1 MYSRLNIFGII
12 LFYSLLF
19 TRLFISSN
27 YPISKNE
34 KTGWII
40 LLFGILFIKF
50 YYQKTLKKK
59 VTIKKYSNKSF
70 CVFLDTNAF
79 NKKLSK
85 LNGKWENNLH
95 GNRKGWVFHN
105 SDYNKVSSIL
115 FNE

>member
-1 MYSRLNIFGII
+1 MYSRLNIIGII

-19 TRLFISSN
+19 ARLFISSN

-40 LLFGILFIKF
+40 LLFGILLIKLF
-50 YYQKTLKKK
+50 YNYQKTYKKK

-79 NKKLSK
+79 NKKLS
-85 LNGKWENNLH
+85 N
-95 GNRKGWVFHN
+95 
-105 SDYNKVSSIL
+105 
-115 FNE
+115 